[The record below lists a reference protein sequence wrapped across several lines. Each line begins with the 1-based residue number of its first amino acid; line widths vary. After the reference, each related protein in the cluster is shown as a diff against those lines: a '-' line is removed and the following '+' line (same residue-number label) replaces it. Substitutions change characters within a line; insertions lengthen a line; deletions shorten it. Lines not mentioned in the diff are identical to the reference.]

1 MAALDWTDA
10 AKVNRV
16 RVLMVDP
23 RDVNRVLGELRG
35 VNLSGSSLDAG
46 YYSDTRT
53 SGKLAVRGDGWI
65 RGSLLRIVHEI
76 PEWRYS
82 NVLGTYIVTDDGA
95 RRVGAWDYDMTLQ
108 SRLYGLS
115 TDKLN
120 APWTIAANAYAE
132 TAMRQII
139 AGAEYYDLV
148 GAPNVYRFKGAQ
160 VMDTGTSRLS
170 ALFALTNASTSR
182 LDVTPSGD
190 VLVEPYVA
198 PRYRTPKLRIDL
210 RSSRGVASG
219 SLTRTTNWLSMPDE
233 VVVSYKWTETSSGGQ
248 GSSQTIQR
256 EVHGSATV
264 WQLAHQHRSNRGY
277 RVTDHIEVRD
287 LQPPT
292 ALRAQQLAREYLERD
307 SNENIEWQL
316 ETIYLPLW
324 EGDVV
329 ELYVPDGQEGYTGLR
344 KCLVKSVSLS
354 LNGAMPMKLTLKET
368 SNVEEEEVQ

>member
-35 VNLSGSSLDAG
+35 VDLSDSSLDAG

-76 PEWRYS
+76 PERRYS

-95 RRVGAWDYDMTLQ
+95 RRGGKWGYDMTLQ

-132 TAMRQII
+132 TAMRQIV
-139 AGAEYYDLV
+139 AGAEFYELV

-170 ALFALTNASTSR
+170 ALFALANASSSR
-182 LDVTPSGD
+182 LDVTPNGD

-198 PRYRTPKLRIDL
+198 PRNRTPKLRIDL

-219 SLTRTTNWLSMPDE
+219 ALTRTTNWLSMPDE

-316 ETIYLPLW
+316 ETLYLPVW

-354 LNGAMPMKLTLKET
+354 LDGAMPMRLTLKET
-368 SNVEEEEVQ
+368 SNVEEEEVS

>member
-82 NVLGTYIVTDDGA
+82 NILGTYIVTDDGA